1 MKLFPERIKLALGKR
16 MTDFSLK
23 FSLTKLKKKLCHH
36 SDFYSIFKHTL
47 NNISN
52 MLLVLLM

>member
-23 FSLTKLKKKLCHH
+23 FSLTKLKKIM
-36 SDFYSIFKHTL
+36 SSFR
-47 NNISN
+47 
-52 MLLVLLM
+52 LLLYFQTYTE